1 MTASASSSITTH
13 ALPPERRMPV
23 GRHASGVRQSR
34 VHAPPI
40 GTRRDAIPNKRV
52 MDIEDALTWAFREE
66 LPKRRDRDDAG
77 GPQEYSS
84 ISPMFRICALGGR
97 VENFSREPGFPAAMG
112 EAHPDAL
119 IIEAAVEELRSFQ
132 GHHFDGELGLLTHL
146 PPGLDEHAA
155 MAQSMG
161 QLFDLVRIKARLG
174 ARPTFARSP
183 EPAAVVGSKGQ
194 PIIYVVRNGVEKIA
208 GAEGK
213 DRYPSG
219 AYCAIEWESAKAILI
234 ERADY
239 AAWWAA
245 VDLLAHRLSG
255 KLASIGVLPPAA
267 AQRPWAG
274 EVDAGKPRRILD
286 NPSSRKKLRNQQEDA
301 LVQRL
306 LAHRRRNSPTKRP
319 AMKAAEGAEA
329 ARG

>member
-1 MTASASSSITTH
+1 MTASGSYSITTP
-13 ALPPERRMPV
+13 ALPPEHRMPA
-23 GRHASGVRQSR
+23 GRHAAGVRQSR

-40 GTRRDAIPNKRV
+40 GTRRDTIPNKRV

-66 LPKRRDRDDAG
+66 LPKRRDRDDKG
-77 GPQEYSS
+77 GPQEFSS
-84 ISPMFRICALGGR
+84 ISPMFRICQLGGR

-112 EAHPDAL
+112 EPHPDAL
-119 IIEAAVEELRSFQ
+119 IIEATVDELRSYAA
-132 GHHFDGELGLLTHL
+132 HRFDGELGLLTHL

-155 MAQSMG
+155 MARAMG
-161 QLFDLVRIKARLG
+161 QLFDLVRIKARLA
-174 ARPTFARSP
+174 ARPTFAKSP
-183 EPAAVVGSKGQ
+183 EPAAVVGNTGK
-194 PIIYVVRNGVEKIA
+194 PIVYVVRNGVEQIS

-219 AYCAIEWESAKAILI
+219 AYCAIEWESATAILN

-245 VDLLAHRLSG
+245 IDLLAHRLSG
-255 KLASIGVLPPAA
+255 KLASISVLPPAA

-286 NPSSRKKLRNQQEDA
+286 NPSSRRRLRNQQEDA
-301 LVQRL
+301 LVARI
-306 LAHRRRNSPTKRP
+306 LAHRQRNSPRKRP
-319 AMKAAEGAEA
+319 AAKAAEGIETAT
-329 ARG
+329 G

>member
-1 MTASASSSITTH
+1 
-13 ALPPERRMPV
+13 MPA
-23 GRHASGVRQSR
+23 GRHAVGVRQSR

-40 GTRRDAIPNKRV
+40 GTRRDTVPNKRV
-52 MDIEDALTWAFREE
+52 MDIEDALAWAYREE

-119 IIEAAVEELRSFQ
+119 IIEAAVGELRSFQ
-132 GHHFDGELGLLTHL
+132 GHRFDGELGLMTHL
-146 PPGLDEHAA
+146 PAGLDEHAA

-174 ARPTFARSP
+174 SRPTFARSP
-183 EPAAVVGSKGQ
+183 EPAAVVGNTGK
-194 PIIYVVRNGVEKIA
+194 PLIYVVRNGVEQIS

-219 AYCAIEWESAKAILI
+219 AYCAIEWESATAILT

-255 KLASIGVLPPAA
+255 KLASISVLPPTA

-274 EVDAGKPRRILD
+274 EVDAAKPRRILD
-286 NPSSRKKLRNQQEDA
+286 NPSSRKRLRNQQEDA

-306 LAHRRRNSPTKRP
+306 LAHRRRNSSRKRS
-319 AMKAAEGAEA
+319 EA
-329 ARG
+329 KTVEKPSRTAR

>member
-13 ALPPERRMPV
+13 ALPPERRMPA
-23 GRHASGVRQSR
+23 GRHAAGVRQSR

-40 GTRRDAIPNKRV
+40 GTRRETPNKRV
-52 MDIEDALTWAFREE
+52 MDIEDALTWAFCEE
-66 LPKRRDRDDAG
+66 LPKLRDRDG
-77 GPQEYSS
+77 GLGPQEYSS

-112 EAHPDAL
+112 EVHADAL

-132 GHHFDGELGLLTHL
+132 AHRFEGELGLLTHL
-146 PPGLDEHAA
+146 PSGLDEHAA
-155 MAQSMG
+155 MARSMG

-183 EPAAVVGSKGQ
+183 EPAAVVGNTGK
-194 PIIYVVRNGVEKIA
+194 PLIYVVRNGVEQIS

-213 DRYPSG
+213 DRYPKG
-219 AYCAIEWESAKAILI
+219 AYCGIEWESAQGILV

-245 VDLLAHRLSG
+245 IDLLAHKLSG
-255 KLASIGVLPPAA
+255 KLATISVLPPAA

-274 EVDAGKPRRILD
+274 ETDAGKPRRILD
-286 NPSSRKKLRNQQEDA
+286 NPSSQKRLRNQQEDA

-306 LAHRRRNSPTKRP
+306 LAHRRRNSPRKPP
-319 AMKAAEGAEA
+319 AAKLLEA
-329 ARG
+329 NDLATA

>member
-13 ALPPERRMPV
+13 ALPPERRMPA
-23 GRHASGVRQSR
+23 GRHASGIRQSR

-40 GTRRDAIPNKRV
+40 GTRRDTIPNKRV
-52 MDIEDALTWAFREE
+52 MDIEDALTWAYREE
-66 LPKRRDRDDAG
+66 LPKRRDGNGDLS
-77 GPQEYSS
+77 PQGYPS
-84 ISPMFRICALGGR
+84 ISPMFKICALGGR

-119 IIEAAVEELRSFQ
+119 IIEAAVEELRSFE
-132 GHHFDGELGLLTHL
+132 GHRFDGELGLLTHL

-174 ARPTFARSP
+174 SRPTFARSP
-183 EPAAVVGSKGQ
+183 EPSAVVGNTGKVL
-194 PIIYVVRNGVEKIA
+194 IFVVRDGIEQVS
-208 GAEGK
+208 GAKDK
-213 DRYPSG
+213 DRYPTG

-255 KLASIGVLPPAA
+255 KLASISVLPPAA

-274 EVDAGKPRRILD
+274 EADAAKPRRILD
-286 NPSSRKKLRNQQEDA
+286 NPSSRKRLRNQQEDA

-306 LAHRRRNSPTKRP
+306 LAHRRRNSPRKQSVV
-319 AMKAAEGAEA
+319 KAAPSAEA
-329 ARG
+329 ATG